1 MHTKGKGIQVEFRS
15 KAWTFYL
22 RQQSFAR
29 IRSFLPLPKSSQKQG
44 CCHLSST
51 LFTTRMCLR
60 CAQDT
65 TARDGSSVLDAGSTR
80 ETRDRHWLCLGACRA
95 SPGRTEE
102 ELGRERRIEGGGG
115 GGWGARAG
123 AAAELML
130 IKWWRQGREK
140 GWWYWWTAVS
150 AGTWPPI
157 RDDASLLFGRAF
169 YLFRFLF
176 FKSGVKRRKDFFS
189 LNGGHGHLE

>member
-1 MHTKGKGIQVEFRS
+1 MIWSIAIIMHTKGKGIHVEFRS

-29 IRSFLPLPKSSQKQG
+29 IRSFLPPPKSSQKQG

-65 TARDGSSVLDAGSTR
+65 TARDGSSVLDASSTR

-102 ELGRERRIEGGGG
+102 ELGRERRIEGGGEG
-115 GGWGARAG
+115 GARWGSCGVNVDQMVEAG
-123 AAAELML
+123 PRERVVILM
-130 IKWWRQGREK
+130 
-140 GWWYWWTAVS
+140 
-150 AGTWPPI
+150 
-157 RDDASLLFGRAF
+157 D
-169 YLFRFLF
+169 
-176 FKSGVKRRKDFFS
+176 SGVSRD
-189 LNGGHGHLE
+189 LAAY